1 MTRALTV
8 YSPASYR
15 VLFRRRG
22 LLQALRLEL
31 GELELEYERDIE
43 SVRQFERRYR
53 PAVGTR
59 YEELESLRDRV
70 NRGWAALEQAQCGAQ
85 EAESEEESPLDSGH
99 EPRRRPA
106 QEARQL
112 FLALVREIHPDL
124 APDEAE
130 RRRRHSMM
138 AEATLAYR
146 DSDTRR
152 LQWLLEHWQSDAE
165 SIQGVGLAA
174 SWSRTNRHLAWVRY
188 RLREMRHALG
198 QLHSSPMARLMEEHQ
213 RHRSIGRNLI
223 VEMRRQVTAELE
235 IARRDQRRLESALA
249 AVPEDARAAVRA
261 AMAA

>member
-8 YSPASYR
+8 YNPASHG

-31 GELELEYERDIE
+31 RELELDYERDVE

-53 PAVGTR
+53 PAVGAR
-59 YEELESLRDRV
+59 YEQLDSLRERV
-70 NRGWAALEQAQCGAQ
+70 NRGWAALEKAQCGAQ
-85 EAESEEESPLDSGH
+85 EAEREEESVRESGR
-99 EPRRRPA
+99 EARRRPA

-124 APDEAE
+124 APDEPE

-152 LQWLLEHWQSDAE
+152 LQWLLEHWRADAE
-165 SIQGVGLAA
+165 PIHGIGLEA
-174 SWSRTNRHLAWVRY
+174 SWSRTNRQLAWVRY
-188 RLREMRHALG
+188 RLREMRHAMG
-198 QLHSSPMARLMEEHQ
+198 QLHSSPMARLMEEHH

-235 IARRDQRRLESALA
+235 NARRDLRRLEFALTA
-249 AVPEDARAAVRA
+249 LPEDAQAAVRA
-261 AMAA
+261 AMAD